1 MVYINKY
8 ESPLGNIL
16 ISADDIGI
24 TGLWFEG
31 QKCFASNLKNAVE
44 KETNI
49 IKEAKRWLQIY
60 FLAQKLGV

>member
-1 MVYINKY
+1 MIYINKY

-31 QKCFASNLKNAVE
+31 QKCFASN
-44 KETNI
+44 
-49 IKEAKRWLQIY
+49 
-60 FLAQKLGV
+60 